1 MNPMRESSP
10 QICPVPPEQQPV
22 NEYEALK
29 DAWLYAWGQID
40 LLSYGKKLTGLALLI
55 SFIISPIASASFSVE
70 KQPIQCG
77 FAIVLGICLLLSLF
91 VLRLML
97 GWRYIGDR
105 LGAETVVYEES
116 GWYDGQ
122 VWRKP
127 LEVQT
132 RDQLILRYQVTPV
145 LQRWQKTLQLLG
157 AAMAIDLLVWVMFRL
172 INA

>member
-1 MNPMRESSP
+1 MKPMRESSP
-10 QICPVPPEQQPV
+10 KICPVPLEQQPV

-29 DAWLYAWGQID
+29 SAWLYSWGQID
-40 LLSYGKKLTGLALLI
+40 LLGYGKNLTRLALLI
-55 SFIISPIASASFSVE
+55 SFIVSPIASASFSVE

-77 FAIVLGICLLLSLF
+77 FLIVLAICLLLSLF

-97 GWRYIGDR
+97 GWRYVGDR
-105 LGAETVVYEES
+105 LEAETVTYEES

-132 RDQLILRYQVTPV
+132 RDQLILRYQVNPV
-145 LQRWQKTLQLLG
+145 LQRWQVTLKLLG
-157 AAMAIDLLVWVMFRL
+157 VTMAIDLLLWAMFRL
-172 INA
+172 ISA

>member
-1 MNPMRESSP
+1 MNPVESSP
-10 QICPVPPEQQPV
+10 TLCPVPSEQQPV

-29 DAWLYAWGQID
+29 EAWLYNWGTVD
-40 LLSYGKKLTGLALLI
+40 LLNYGKKLVRLALLI
-55 SFIISPIASASFSVE
+55 SFVVSPIASASFSVE
-70 KQPIQCG
+70 TRPIPFG
-77 FAIVLGICLLLSLF
+77 FATILGVCLLLSLF
-91 VLRLML
+91 VLRLLL
-97 GWRYIGDR
+97 GWRYVGDR

-132 RDQLILRYQVTPV
+132 RDRLILRYQVTPV
-145 LQRWQKTLQLLG
+145 LQRWQGTLKLLG
-157 AAMAIDLLVWVMFRL
+157 AIMAIDLILWALFRV